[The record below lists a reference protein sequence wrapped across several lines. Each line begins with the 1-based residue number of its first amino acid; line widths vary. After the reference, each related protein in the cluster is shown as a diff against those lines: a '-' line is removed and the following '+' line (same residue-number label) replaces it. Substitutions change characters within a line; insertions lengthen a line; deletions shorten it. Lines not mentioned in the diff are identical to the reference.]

1 MGRPRKNQTLTTLET
16 LDPKQVAQEALDQM
30 VAEGEAQG
38 LYSTPDRELVEP
50 TAFTAEPAEV
60 PEELKNTALSI
71 VRNPVN
77 QHWML
82 VQFKFDYAS
91 KTVGP
96 LVVVEEHSD
105 RIEIVE
111 RFKMIAGTELMSAV

>member
-16 LDPKQVAQEALDQM
+16 LDPKQVALDEM

-38 LYSTPDRELVEP
+38 LYQESTPDREPVEP

-60 PEELKNTALSI
+60 PEELKNIALSI

-91 KTVGP
+91 KTIGR

-111 RFKMIAGTELMSAV
+111 RFKMIAGVELMSAV